1 MKISTIFSF
10 WLDKIK
16 KKYKIFQIDKGLF
29 QIYGAEEKKM
39 CVLLNVTLKVT
50 SHTRGWSG
58 GVTDVTPWPPQK
70 TFTNA
75 AR

>member
-16 KKYKIFQIDKGLF
+16 KKYKTCLIDKGLF

-39 CVLLNVTLKVT
+39 CRLGEI
-50 SHTRGWSG
+50 R
-58 GVTDVTPWPPQK
+58 
-70 TFTNA
+70 
-75 AR
+75 